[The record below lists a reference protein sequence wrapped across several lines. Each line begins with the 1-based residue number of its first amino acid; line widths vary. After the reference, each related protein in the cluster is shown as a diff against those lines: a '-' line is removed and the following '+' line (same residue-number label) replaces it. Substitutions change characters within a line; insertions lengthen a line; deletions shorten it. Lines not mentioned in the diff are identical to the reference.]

1 MRLSKVRVQNYRSII
16 DTGEFDVDEFKTIL
30 VGPNE
35 AGKTAILQAIQQINP
50 PKEMKGFK
58 PLRDYPR
65 AEYTKISR
73 GELKPEYIKVVT
85 ATFKLE
91 ESDLKHAPE
100 KLRNQEISY
109 VITRYMDNHATHNLL
124 GVQSLLYGEVKDN
137 LRRIAHYLDSLL
149 EDENNKTYTDSLTQ
163 ITSGFTENQ
172 KLSIENIRTLL
183 EWLENNFT
191 LIDEENEKEI
201 KRHKEIEDKL
211 STEIEKDNFLSY
223 LWDNKPT
230 FVLYSNYFRVKPII
244 HLENLAKRLTSN
256 IMDDDSYDY
265 GNSCLLSL
273 LGFTAE
279 ELSELGKVSESTN
292 NSTELNMDAYR
303 ENLDRRSYELNA
315 ASVELTRQIIKVWNP
330 EDNKAE
336 ASRLKLVADGQYL
349 KVVVEDNIGVE
360 VELDQRSEGFQWLV
374 SFFIVFFAEAKGK
387 HKNTILLLDEPGV
400 SLHALKQREFR
411 KTVSLLSENNQT
423 LYSTHSP
430 FLVGPDE
437 LDKVRVVELTD
448 RAIGTKVHTTI
459 SSSDPAALL
468 PLQEALGYDLAQS
481 LFAHQR
487 NLILEGLTDYW
498 YIEAISNLLKD
509 GGEKFLD
516 DKIALV
522 PANTASKIVYFATIL
537 TSHNLKVA
545 ALLDSDNAGDQA
557 AKQEVLVHRLGN
569 KRILRTSDF
578 TRPKIDKAEIEDLL
592 RDTLVQI
599 AKDELNWDITTS
611 FSGAIDKPIINI
623 FQKEIGKDFSKY
635 KLAKAFLKW
644 SRDHSITNL
653 TKNEIQGCTNLINAI
668 NSALK

>member
-1 MRLSKVRVQNYRSII
+1 M
-16 DTGEFDVDEFKTIL
+16 
-30 VGPNE
+30 
-35 AGKTAILQAIQQINP
+35 
-50 PKEMKGFK
+50 
-58 PLRDYPR
+58 
-65 AEYTKISR
+65 
-73 GELKPEYIKVVT
+73 
-85 ATFKLE
+85 
-91 ESDLKHAPE
+91 
-100 KLRNQEISY
+100 
-109 VITRYMDNHATHNLL
+109 
-124 GVQSLLYGEVKDN
+124 
-137 LRRIAHYLDSLL
+137 
-149 EDENNKTYTDSLTQ
+149 
-163 ITSGFTENQ
+163 
-172 KLSIENIRTLL
+172 
-183 EWLENNFT
+183 
-191 LIDEENEKEI
+191 DEENEKEI